1 VNTYEFIKEHYPDA
15 LQHIV
20 QSQTQPSNINLGS
33 LQISKNSLFLTS
45 MIKDGHYT
53 AFNIAWKLCEQA
65 KICTPNSDKTLLDAC
80 ANVGGNTLWFA
91 QYFNQVTACE
101 MNRKEF
107 ERLEQ
112 NMVHTYGLQHVNVV
126 NDTCLNVITQPNQRW
141 NVIFFDPPWG
151 GQYYKYVQKLILAL
165 DEEDIGSIIEYCFK
179 FDKCDMIILKH
190 PSNWFTTVVNKKFH
204 TFTFIKQVLEQ
215 ERLKIEE
222 TLYIESF
229 NSTELYNKA
238 HPIYGVLGVNHSEEA
253 KIKMSVS
260 KKGLPMHQNTKEAL
274 IKANKSRTYVLGRKH
289 TRESVEKRAEK
300 FWKPIMQYSLDGIF
314 IKEFPSIKAVA
325 LENPAWKPSSVSM
338 CA

>member
-1 VNTYEFIKEHYPDA
+1 MFMKSSFDQSLKDRQSYIDSLKYSKQPIYLVDDEVNQNVSTTLSEQDKRIFFVVNTHEFIKEHYPDA

-204 TFTFIKQVLEQ
+204 TFTFIKQDEMSTSSSKYKPKIMYQCSIFLSTKMFQ
-215 ERLKIEE
+215 KLKP
-222 TLYIESF
+222 F
-229 NSTELYNKA
+229 
-238 HPIYGVLGVNHSEEA
+238 
-253 KIKMSVS
+253 
-260 KKGLPMHQNTKEAL
+260 
-274 IKANKSRTYVLGRKH
+274 
-289 TRESVEKRAEK
+289 
-300 FWKPIMQYSLDGIF
+300 
-314 IKEFPSIKAVA
+314 
-325 LENPAWKPSSVSM
+325 KPSLPLDVYI
-338 CA
+338 